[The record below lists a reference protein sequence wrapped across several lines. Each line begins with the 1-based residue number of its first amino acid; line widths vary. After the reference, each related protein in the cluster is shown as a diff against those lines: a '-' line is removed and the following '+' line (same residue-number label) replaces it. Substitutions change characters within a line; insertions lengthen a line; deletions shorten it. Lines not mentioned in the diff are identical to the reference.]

1 MNHSIEYG
9 QAGERSSAAEY
20 QMPAPTVLP
29 LVLAFGLMVAFA
41 GVIFHIYITYLG
53 IAVSLLAAI
62 GWWRKVIPTEE
73 HEFAPLELKHRPSG
87 VAENLTAVARL
98 KAGDNQHRVQ
108 IPEEAHSYSSGILG
122 GLAGGIAMA
131 VMACIYGLI
140 AHHSIWFPV
149 NLLAGVVMPSIGA
162 ESAEQLSVF
171 DGAAFAAALVG
182 HIGLSVLVGVLYA
195 VTLPMFPKWAF
206 FWAGILMPLIWSGL
220 VATLL
225 NLINPALNS
234 LISWPWYVACQ
245 LGFGLVCGYVIA
257 RSERIKTMQTWSLAE
272 RAHLDAS
279 FGSDDKNS

>member
-1 MNHSIEYG
+1 
-9 QAGERSSAAEY
+9 
-20 QMPAPTVLP
+20 
-29 LVLAFGLMVAFA
+29 
-41 GVIFHIYITYLG
+41 
-53 IAVSLLAAI
+53 
-62 GWWRKVIPTEE
+62 
-73 HEFAPLELKHRPSG
+73 
-87 VAENLTAVARL
+87 
-98 KAGDNQHRVQ
+98 
-108 IPEEAHSYSSGILG
+108 
-122 GLAGGIAMA
+122 MA

-162 ESAEQLSVF
+162 ESAGQLSVF
-171 DGAAFAAALVG
+171 DGVAFAAALVG